1 MEIFQQKISLSRQE
15 AQLSARLSCLLQL
28 KELFYLFRIASGIFQ
43 VPEEQKIRFLNF
55 IQSGHLL
62 SLFPLFTLQ

>member
-28 KELFYLFRIASGIFQ
+28 KELFNQFRIASGILQ
-43 VPEEQKIRFLNF
+43 VPEEQKVLFLNF

-62 SLFPLFTLQ
+62 SLFPLFNLQ